1 MSDTKGT
8 AVVTGASTG
17 LGAVYADRLARRGYD
32 LLLVARD
39 KARLDALAAQVAA
52 STGRK
57 AEVLAADLTDSAQLA
72 SVEER
77 LRTDE
82 SITLL
87 VNNAGGSLFAPLTGA
102 DPDALERL
110 VSFNV
115 TSLTRLTVAA
125 LDGFARRH
133 SGTIVNLSSA
143 LALNVLPVSAAYS
156 GTKSYVLAFTQA
168 LLQEVAEAGIRV
180 QGVFPGAVRTEFW
193 DGSGIEVTAFPD
205 EWVMTAED
213 AVDAALA
220 GLDAGESMTFLS
232 LPDNADW
239 EAFEAARQ
247 ALIPNLSRSAPADR
261 YRG

>member
-1 MSDTKGT
+1 MSDVKGT

-17 LGAVYADRLARRGYD
+17 LGAAYADRLARRGYD
-32 LLLVARD
+32 LLLVSRNR
-39 KARLDALAAQVAA
+39 ARLDAVAA
-52 STGRK
+52 GVVAATGRRV
-57 AEVLAADLTDSAQLA
+57 EMLAADLTSSAQLP

-82 SITLL
+82 SITML

-102 DPDALERL
+102 DSDALERL
-110 VSFNV
+110 IDLNV

-125 LDGFARRH
+125 LDGFTRRR

-143 LALNVLPVSAAYS
+143 LAFNVLPVSAAYS
-156 GTKSYVLAFTQA
+156 GTKSYVLSFTQA
-168 LLQEVAEAGIRV
+168 LQQEVAETGIRV
-180 QGVFPGAVRTEFW
+180 QGVFPGAMRTDFW
-193 DGSGIEVTAFPD
+193 AGSGIEVTEFPD

-213 AVDAALA
+213 ATDAALA
-220 GLDAGESMTFLS
+220 GLDAGEKMTFLS

-239 EAFEAARQ
+239 EAFEAARHT
-247 ALIPNLSRSAPADR
+247 LIPNLSRSVPADR